1 MKTTVITLIFCCSIS
16 TAFPAMSR
24 AQSGT
29 PAAPVA
35 ASPARPT
42 LEVGMSAEQIVQ
54 MVGKPKRVKKLKQ
67 ATIAA
72 EVWYYS
78 FDRPNGMRQVATR
91 MRDVPYVDPITGVM
105 KMLQEPVYS
114 DERSFLV
121 ETTELLIID
130 GALAQSKRYRQIR
143 RVLAD

>member
-1 MKTTVITLIFCCSIS
+1 MH
-16 TAFPAMSR
+16 TAFAAADQAR
-24 AQSGT
+24 SGT

-35 ASPARPT
+35 ASAARPT
-42 LEVGMSAEQIVQ
+42 LEAGMPAEQIVQ

-67 ATIAA
+67 DAIGA

-78 FDRPNGMRQVATR
+78 YDRPYGMRQIATR
-91 MRDVPYVDPITGVM
+91 MREVPYVDPITGVM

-130 GALAQSKRYRQIR
+130 GTLAEWKRYRQIR
-143 RVLAD
+143 RELAD